1 MHVGVLMQGFD
12 LNPFFK
18 APTMKLVKE
27 LHGPQLLTIHR
38 GILIKKNFLL

>member
-1 MHVGVLMQGFD
+1 MQGFD

-27 LHGPQLLTIHR
+27 LHGPQ
-38 GILIKKNFLL
+38 FLEVCKPFI